1 MSTIDNTASGSAP
14 AGASAA
20 TTTRSKPLGNA
31 ARAARGESR
40 SGSRDA
46 GRKPTTTI
54 IVTAILAIV
63 ALYFLVPV
71 YWVVVNATK
80 STEDLFSTSGFWFGE
95 NFQLWE
101 NLSSVLTANG
111 GIFPRWGLN
120 SLLYSGVGSV
130 VATYFSVAAGY
141 ALAKYRF
148 RGRELFFNIVLGG
161 VLVPATALALP
172 LFLLFSQVNMTNTF
186 WAVLL
191 PSIVSPFGVYLTRI
205 FAASS
210 VPDELLEASRL
221 DGAGEVRTFFTVSV
235 KLMTPA
241 LVTVFLFQFVTIWN
255 NFFLPMIMLRSQEL
269 FPLTYG
275 LYTWNTQ
282 LNQIPELRTYVLV
295 GAFLSVVPLI
305 AAFLMLQRFWQN
317 GLGAGSVK

>member
-1 MSTIDNTASGSAP
+1 MSRGVAMLIMGVFTLYFLIPIWWLFIASTKDRGDLLSTA
-14 AGASAA
+14 
-20 TTTRSKPLGNA
+20 PLWFAEWNLFANIGELFAYNDGIY
-31 ARAARGESR
+31 ARWILNSLGYSLV
-40 SGSRDA
+40 G
-46 GRKPTTTI
+46 
-54 IVTAILAIV
+54 AILATV
-63 ALYFLVPV
+63 
-71 YWVVVNATK
+71 
-80 STEDLFSTSGFWFGE
+80 FSGM
-95 NFQLWE
+95 
-101 NLSSVLTANG
+101 
-111 GIFPRWGLN
+111 
-120 SLLYSGVGSV
+120 
-130 VATYFSVAAGY
+130 AGY

-148 RGRELFFNIVLGG
+148 PGRELFFNVVLGG

-172 LFLLFSQVNMTNTF
+172 LFLLFSQINLTNTY

-205 FAASS
+205 FASSS

-275 LYTWNTQ
+275 LYAWNTQ

-295 GAFLSVVPLI
+295 GAFLSIVPLI